1 MSRIKLVLSALS
13 LVLCSL
19 AFAEGPTN
27 INTADAQALA
37 EAIKGVGIKKAE
49 AIVAYRAEH
58 GPFES
63 VDDLAK
69 VQGIGAKTVDESRD
83 SITVKP

>member
-1 MSRIKLVLSALS
+1 MSKAKLIVTALG
-13 LVLCSL
+13 LLFCSF

-27 INTADAQALA
+27 INTADAPAIA

-58 GPFES
+58 GPFAS
-63 VDDLAK
+63 VDDLAN
-69 VQGIGAKTVDESRD
+69 VQGIGVKMVDANRD
-83 SITVKP
+83 NITVKP